1 MLSTSSSKD
10 YFSHL
15 TAEEQKEMQLDVA
28 RCTKDIIYSRKYND
42 DQNEYRYTLNILLPV
57 RSRHVILP
65 RQIARWLPKE
75 KLMEE
80 DEWRCYGVVQSPGWV
95 HYMIHTPEPHILLF
109 KRPLSPNSSNN

>member
-1 MLSTSSSKD
+1 MLSTSSSSKD

-15 TAEEQKEMQLDVA
+15 TAEEQKEMQLDVS

-42 DQNEYRYTLNILLPV
+42 DQNEYRYHSIYSNFDIC
-57 RSRHVILP
+57 RHVILP
-65 RQIARWLPKE
+65 KQIARWLPKE

-80 DEWRCYGVVQSPGWV
+80 EEWRCYGVVQSPGWI

-109 KRPLSPNSSNN
+109 KRPVSASNNN